1 MEYRIVETQGKRYI
15 EGLPGTEKVAGEREA
30 LDVVGICGENE
41 IYLLMLHAENLTED
55 FFNLRTR
62 VAGDILLK
70 FSNYHIICALI
81 LTPELVGQGRFAE
94 MAGEANRWNREF
106 RVFYTR
112 EKAEE
117 WLGSI

>member
-1 MEYRIVETQGKRYI
+1 MEYRIVETHGKRYI
-15 EGLPGTEKVAGEREA
+15 EGLPGPEKVAGEREA
-30 LDVVGICGENE
+30 LDMVSICVGNE
-41 IYLLMLHAENLTED
+41 TNLLILHAENLTED

-106 RVFYTR
+106 RVFYGV
-112 EKAEE
+112 EEAER
-117 WLGSI
+117 WLVNI

>member
-1 MEYRIVETQGKRYI
+1 MEYHIVEINGKRYI
-15 EGLPGTEKVAGEREA
+15 EGLPGPEKIAGEREA
-30 LDVVGICGENE
+30 LDVVAICGENE
-41 IYLLMLHAENLTED
+41 TNLLMLHAENLTAD

-70 FSNYHIICALI
+70 FSNYRIICALI

-106 RVFYTR
+106 RVFYGR
-112 EKAEE
+112 EEAET
-117 WLGSI
+117 WLVHI